1 MIITEYSIKNNINN
15 LKINKANQQNLNRAS
30 YSDDRFVLSFKGYQ
44 EALVYAKKSKFKN
57 RLFNKKLCNLNF
69 EKYEGIQKGLKT
81 FEGLSLKQ
89 IAFALTDL
97 HSINLIT
104 GCKNHCLHCYANAQP
119 FIKQYP
125 FEDLVQICN
134 DIKELKNRLGVSPT
148 YHHSL
153 SYTDCS
159 FDSDALDCHLF
170 DKKGNKHDF
179 IEIAKLIKENL
190 GAAPVFDTNGWKRK
204 DKEKQ
209 KIAEEY
215 VEKLLKD
222 NNYKNFYQINISIN
236 PFRPEYVRVLK
247 SGYSLDELYQPIR
260 KVGDDFEQEE
270 ALLSDDYKK
279 YRDLYTDYVKDVANT
294 LITFKPLLKTKKLQT
309 IIRALDNNIEEM
321 KGFRINDFRETLKH
335 IMQELYLRS
344 FCGLL
349 NKNELKEFQKILS
362 KYNTRIF
369 IASGRMENFYKHKNP
384 NGIKNIK
391 RIDPEKKLA
400 ESNYERIKTNKK
412 LSAAFMRY
420 LKMISADGR
429 VYLYDNYSIIPTD
442 IKLNLSTK
450 EIKSPFKIPVKDF
463 VVTEDMM
470 DLI

>member
-1 MIITEYSIKNNINN
+1 MIITRNNINN
-15 LKINKANQQNLNRAS
+15 LYTTKTIKQNNNRCFIV
-30 YSDDRFVLSFKGYQ
+30 DDAFVPSFQGYN
-44 EALVYAKKSKFKN
+44 EALAYAKKTKFKN
-57 RLFNKKLCNLNF
+57 KLFNRKLCDLDF
-69 EKYEGIQKGLKT
+69 EKYEGIQRGLKT

-148 YHHSL
+148 FHHSL

-170 DKKGNKHDF
+170 DKNGDKHDF
-179 IEIAKLIKENL
+179 IEIAKLMKESL

-215 VEKLLKD
+215 VKKLLKD
-222 NNYKNFYQINISIN
+222 DNYKNFYQINISIN

-260 KVGDDFEQEE
+260 KVGDEFEQEE
-270 ALLSDDYKK
+270 ALLPENYKK
-279 YRDLYTDYVKDVANT
+279 HRDLYTDYVKDVANT

-321 KGFRINDFRETLKH
+321 NGFRINDFRQTLKH
-335 IMQELYLRS
+335 IMQELQLRAL
-344 FCGLL
+344 FGLL
-349 NKNELKEFQKILS
+349 NKKELEDFKKILS
-362 KYNTRIF
+362 KYSERIF
-369 IASGRMENFYKHKNP
+369 TSGRMESFYKHKNP
-384 NGIKNIK
+384 NSFKNIE
-391 RIDPEKKLA
+391 RIDPERNLA

-412 LSAAFMRY
+412 LSAASMRY

-450 EIKSPFKIPVKDF
+450 EIKSPFKVPVKDF
-463 VVTEDMM
+463 IVTEDMI
-470 DLI
+470 DFI

>member
-1 MIITEYSIKNNINN
+1 MIITKSNINN
-15 LKINKANQQNLNRAS
+15 LYTTKIIKQNNNRCFIA
-30 YSDDRFVLSFKGYQ
+30 DDAFVPSFQGYN
-44 EALVYAKKSKFKN
+44 EARAYAKKTKFKN
-57 RLFNKKLCNLNF
+57 KLFNRKLCDLNF
-69 EKYEGIQKGLKT
+69 ERYEGIQKGLKT

-125 FEDLVQICN
+125 FEDIVQICN
-134 DIKELKNRLGVSPT
+134 DIKELKNRLGVNPTFYHGSP
-148 YHHSL
+148 
-153 SYTDCS
+153 YTDCS

-170 DKKGNKHDF
+170 DKNGDKHDF
-179 IEIAKLIKENL
+179 VEIAKLMKESL

-222 NNYKNFYQINISIN
+222 DNYKNFYQINISIN

-270 ALLSDDYKK
+270 ASLPDDYKK
-279 YRDLYTDYVKDVANT
+279 YRDLYTDYVKDVANV
-294 LITFKPLLKTKKLQT
+294 LLTFKPLLKTKKLQT
-309 IIRALDNNIEEM
+309 IIRVLDNDIEEM
-321 KGFRINDFRETLKH
+321 KGFRTKDFSQTLQH
-335 IMQELYLRS
+335 IAQELFFRTYV
-344 FCGLL
+344 GLL
-349 NKNELKEFQKILS
+349 NQKELKAYTNILRNLSNKIF
-362 KYNTRIF
+362 T
-369 IASGRMENFYKHKNP
+369 SGRMEKFYKLKNTS
-384 NGIKNIK
+384 NFNLIK
-391 RIDPEKKLA
+391 RIDPLREIS
-400 ESNYERIKTNKK
+400 ESNYDKIKTNKK
-412 LSAAFMRY
+412 LSAANMRY

-450 EIKSPFKIPVKDF
+450 EIKSPFKIPVKDSI
-463 VVTEDMM
+463 VTSDMI